1 MFVPCRSASQ
11 AESSPS
17 TTPLPPARPAPSAG
31 HSGETPPAAPPER
44 PSAPAHLRV
53 HPVDRAFLD
62 LERTRPDVRWD
73 TGGIAYLSGPPPALA
88 DLRAYV
94 AYCLRGVPLMTSRVT
109 GGRRPRWQPD
119 EDFAVDHHVHE
130 SVADG
135 PAGWDAALH
144 AALNAPF
151 APGAYWGI
159 WLVHGHADDTYAVC
173 YRLRHACQDG
183 SAAAMA
189 FRALLGEGEPSGRPV
204 PAPGRRSAVPG
215 RVATALRLAAAFAA
229 GTLVRRYR
237 PVAGFAPTGERR
249 LYRGRVPAD
258 TLRGIGA
265 AVGGSAHD
273 AHLAALAGALTAW
286 SGKARIPLPRATAV
300 LPVDARR
307 PDEEQAWG
315 NRCFALPLELPVHI
329 APAHPGAARLRL
341 DHVTAA
347 TRKLRGATWRQAI
360 VDLVRHM
367 PARPTAWYMRRV
379 LSPRVTNVM
388 ATSMPLAHRGSL
400 GETQVTGTALLPLV
414 VPGHLFA
421 VGLSFFGEW
430 AEVSVIVDS
439 GLDLGGELP
448 DLWERAVAELAETV
462 APR

>member
-1 MFVPCRSASQ
+1 MSVPGRSPAQ
-11 AESSPS
+11 SSPS
-17 TTPLPPARPAPSAG
+17 TTPVPPPRPAAPSAG
-31 HSGETPPAAPPER
+31 HRGQTPPPAPPE
-44 PSAPAHLRV
+44 PSRAPAHLRV
-53 HPVDRAFLD
+53 HPVDRAFLG

-119 EDFAVDHHVHE
+119 EDFVLEHHVHE
-130 SVADG
+130 SVAEG
-135 PAGWDAALH
+135 PDGWDAALH

-159 WLVHGHADDTYAVC
+159 WLVHGHADDAYAVC

-215 RVATALRLAAAFAA
+215 RVVAALRLAVKFAA

-237 PVAGFAPTGERR
+237 PAAGFAPTGERR
-249 LYRGRVPAD
+249 LYRGRVPVD

-265 AVGGSAHD
+265 AGGGSAHD
-273 AHLAALAGALTAW
+273 AHLAALAGALAAW
-286 SGKARIPLPRATAV
+286 SEKAGIPLPRATAV

-307 PDEEQAWG
+307 PEEEQTWG

-329 APAHPGAARLRL
+329 APGHPGAARRRL

-347 TRKLRGATWRQAI
+347 TRKLRGAAWRQAI

-379 LSPRVTNVM
+379 LSPRVANVM

-430 AEVSVIVDS
+430 AEVSVVVDR
-439 GLDLGGELP
+439 GLALGGELP
-448 DLWERAVAELAETV
+448 DLWERAVAELAETT
-462 APR
+462 APH